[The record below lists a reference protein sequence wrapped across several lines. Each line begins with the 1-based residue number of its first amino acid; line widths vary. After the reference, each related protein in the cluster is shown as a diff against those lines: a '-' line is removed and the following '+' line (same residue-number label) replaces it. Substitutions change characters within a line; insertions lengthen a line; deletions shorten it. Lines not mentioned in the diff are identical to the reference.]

1 MSEKKNRNIFYQGPI
16 PADKIAADIQQH
28 ASNTDIGAHSIFI
41 GQVRAD
47 QKETDVVVAIEYT
60 TYAEMALEQMAE
72 IREDL
77 FARYPLTCMHVYHS
91 LGQVNVGEICLFVFV
106 SSKHRKAAMDACEAM
121 VEAIK
126 KELPI
131 WGKEMG
137 SNDAK
142 YWKQNK

>member
-1 MSEKKNRNIFYQGPI
+1 MSEKKIRNIFYQGPI
-16 PADKIAADIQQH
+16 PADKIAVDLQQH
-28 ASNTDIGAHSIFI
+28 ASNTEIGAHSIFI

-47 QKETDVVVAIEYT
+47 QKETDLVIAIEYT
-60 TYAEMALEQMAE
+60 AYTEMALEKMAE
-72 IREDL
+72 IRTDI
-77 FARYPLTCMHVYHS
+77 FNRFTITCMHIHHS

-106 SSKHRKAAMDACEAM
+106 SSKHRKAAMDACEAV

-131 WGKEMG
+131 WGKEIC

>member
-1 MSEKKNRNIFYQGPI
+1 MSEKKIRNIFYQGPI
-16 PADKIAADIQQH
+16 PADKIAADLQQH

-47 QKETDVVVAIEYT
+47 QKETDSVAAIEYT
-60 TYAEMALEQMAE
+60 AYPEMALEKMAE
-72 IREDL
+72 IRADL
-77 FARYPLTCMHVYHS
+77 FIRYPLTCMHVHHS
-91 LGQVNVGEICLFVFV
+91 LGRVNIGEICLFVFV

-131 WGKEMG
+131 WGKEIC
-137 SNDAK
+137 SNDAE

>member
-1 MSEKKNRNIFYQGPI
+1 MSKKKLSNIFYQGAI
-16 PADKIAADIQQH
+16 PAAKIAADLQQH

-47 QKETDVVVAIEYT
+47 QKENTVVTAIEYT
-60 TYAEMALEQMAE
+60 AYSEMALEQMAE
-72 IREDL
+72 IRADL

-91 LGQVNVGEICLFVFV
+91 LGRVNAGEICLFVFV

-131 WGKEMG
+131 WGKEIC